1 MDRILSPVIFL
12 LMLSCI
18 PVGQANRVYVH
29 PFHLFASANVS
40 CETIQSQETKPLET
54 VTVTPL
60 NINVLE
66 PDSRDLSD
74 SDSLNQNVTQRTSV
88 LAELLNS
95 LGLRM
100 YQALS
105 TTQKGS
111 NTLISPI
118 NSFGSLVT
126 FYLGASK
133 RTAIPYQQLLGLHK
147 DTDREDCVSLVD
159 GHKVLKTLQSINSL
173 VDGPTDEIDTRVW
186 AFTRQDVK
194 LAEDFVRGTQ
204 DFSDTS
210 FIRAVDFSKSQE
222 AEVQVNSFMEKTS
235 GGKVKGLFKDLS
247 PDSDLLF
254 VSSVQFKGNWKTAFQ
269 PEKTSMQDFK
279 VDEKT
284 TVSVPLMTHTGQY
297 RYLNDK
303 GRRCTVVK
311 LALSKRAYMLLVLP
325 HEGAS
330 LSHIEAQLRSDV
342 ISGWYQHLKEG
353 LLELSLPK
361 FSMTALTDLRVLLTD
376 MAVEIEKRLL
386 GSEADFGRLSSKKP
400 FRIDKVYNK
409 VVFEMSEEGAESED
423 KNQEEGVPLPMIV
436 NRPFFFSIVEG
447 NSNAILMLGKVTNP
461 MV

>member
-1 MDRILSPVIFL
+1 MDRALSPLLLL
-12 LMLSCI
+12 LMLSCSRI
-18 PVGQANRVYVH
+18 SQANRVYVH
-29 PFHLFASANVS
+29 PFNLFASDNVS
-40 CETIQSQETKPLET
+40 CETIQTQETKPLET
-54 VTVTPL
+54 VSVAALTL
-60 NINVLE
+60 DNLE
-66 PDSRDLSD
+66 PDSRDICYSD
-74 SDSLNQNVTQRTSV
+74 GPQQNITQRTAV
-88 LAELLNS
+88 LTELLNS

-105 TTQKGS
+105 TKQKGS

-133 RTAIPYQQLLGLHK
+133 RTAIPYQQLLGLNK
-147 DTDREDCVSLVD
+147 DTDKEDCVSLVD
-159 GHKVLKTLQSINSL
+159 GHKVLKTLQGINSL
-173 VDGPTDEIDTRVW
+173 VDGPKDEIDTRVW
-186 AFTRQDVK
+186 SFARQDVR

-204 DFSDTS
+204 DFSDAS
-210 FIRAVDFSKSQE
+210 FIRAVDFSKVQE
-222 AEVQVNSFMEKTS
+222 AEVQVNSFVEKTS
-235 GGKVKGLFKDLS
+235 GGKVKDLFKDLS
-247 PDSDLLF
+247 PETNLLF
-254 VSSVQFKGNWKTAFQ
+254 ISSVQFKGNWKTAFQ
-269 PEKTSMQDFK
+269 PEKTSMQEFK

-330 LSHIEAQLRSDV
+330 LSDIEAQLRTDV
-342 ISGWYQHLKEG
+342 ISGWHRHLKEG

-361 FSMTALTDLRVLLTD
+361 FSMAALTDLRVLLTD
-376 MAVEIEKRLL
+376 MAAEIEKRLL
-386 GSEADFGRLSSKKP
+386 GSEAEFERLSDKKP
-400 FRIDKVYNK
+400 FSIDQVYNK
-409 VVFEMSEEGAESED
+409 VEFEMSEEGAESQD
-423 KNQEEGVPLPMIV
+423 RSQEGGVPLPLTV

-461 MV
+461 TL